1 MLIRYDGPAETVV
14 VGGFG
19 PHARG
24 SVRAYPDDVGRE
36 LVETAG
42 RQKFV
47 AVEPEPDAQQPARA
61 ARKGKA

>member
-1 MLIRYDGPAETVV
+1 MRIRYDGPAETVV

-24 SVRAYPDDVGRE
+24 AVRAYPDDVGRE
-36 LVETAG
+36 LLENAK

-47 AVEPEPDAQQPARA
+47 AVADEPAPAA
-61 ARKGKA
+61 KPARKGKA